1 MRITNESKLGEFMMK
16 EKKSHCL
23 ELAHCNDQN
32 LRREEVKFQSE
43 KRTKTYFPKF
53 KEFQKSGKL
62 LEN

>member
-1 MRITNESKLGEFMMK
+1 MMK